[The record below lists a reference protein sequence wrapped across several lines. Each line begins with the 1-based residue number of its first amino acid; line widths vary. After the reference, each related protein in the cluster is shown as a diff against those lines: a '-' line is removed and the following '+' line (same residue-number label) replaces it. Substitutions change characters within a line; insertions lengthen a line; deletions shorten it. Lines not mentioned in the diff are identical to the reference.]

1 MTASTVAVP
10 RPSPAPRLPGHRHF
24 LMCPPTHFA
33 VTYAINPWMDPTA
46 PVDPAR
52 AMEQWQALRR
62 TYVALGHSV
71 EVIPAL
77 PGLPDMV
84 FAANGGVVVGG
95 RALSSRFR
103 YTERAGEEAAYHD
116 WFAANGVETV
126 RPAHVCEGEG
136 DILTVGRHLLVGSG
150 FRSDPDV
157 LAEVDEVLAQPSGLT
172 VVPLE
177 LVDPR
182 FYHLDTAL
190 GILDDHTAAYLPSA
204 FSPASAGVLG
214 ELFTDLI
221 ASSEADAEVLG
232 LNIVSDGRHVVLE
245 AAATG
250 LHAELRDRGFVPIGS
265 DMSELRKAGGAVK
278 CCTLELRGLADDP
291 C

>member
-1 MTASTVAVP
+1 MTATVDIP
-10 RPSPAPRLPGHRHF
+10 RPAPAPRRRSHRHY

-33 VTYAINPWMDPTA
+33 VTYAINPWMDPSA
-46 PVDPAR
+46 PVDPGR
-52 AMEQWQALRR
+52 AMAQWQALRR
-62 TYVALGHSV
+62 TYQALGHTV
-71 EVIPAL
+71 EILPAL

-103 YTERAGEEAAYHD
+103 YAERTGEEAAYHD
-116 WFAANGVETV
+116 WFAAQGAVTV
-126 RPAHVCEGEG
+126 RPEHVCEGEG
-136 DILTVGRHLLVGSG
+136 DILTVGDFLLVGSG

-157 LAEVDEVLAQPSGLT
+157 IAEVDEVLAQPNGLT

-182 FYHLDTAL
+182 FYHLDTAM
-190 GILDDHTAAYLPSA
+190 GVLDEGTAAYLPSA
-204 FSPASAGVLG
+204 FSTASAGVLG

-221 ASSEADAEVLG
+221 ACSEADAEVLG
-232 LNIVSDGRHVVLE
+232 LNMVSDGHHVLLE

-250 LHAELRDRGFVPIGS
+250 LPAELRDRGFDPIGI

-278 CCTLELRGLADDP
+278 CCTLELRGLTDDP
-291 C
+291 R